1 MKKKSGSLKSQVS
14 ILSQA
19 GISPFS
25 RGHLFLISIFILILR
40 TSFTAGQIPRF
51 WEVSLNIQVEGNYS
65 CRLEGRQLEGI
76 FSGSFRWEGVM
87 EPDEPDVILY
97 HFRTHVLFWEVK
109 EKETSGQVS
118 SGFLPVASDP
128 PGLAVTTFLRQGDLF
143 DLHFFIKSFSTPL
156 SSTRPKYRLI
166 MPASFGQDF
175 RSESVRYNDYVF
187 DGSNRIAVSA
197 KDLFTRDLSQIITW
211 SWRFPRQPSSEQGE
225 EFRTEHRV
233 KVELNLK
240 RRFTIS
246 EKTAFL
252 TGGFLLTQ
260 FGPKWLLSIGTRF

>member
-1 MKKKSGSLKSQVS
+1 M
-14 ILSQA
+14 
-19 GISPFS
+19 
-25 RGHLFLISIFILILR
+25 

-175 RSESVRYNDYVF
+175 RGESVRYNDYVF

-197 KDLFTRDLSQIITW
+197 KELFTRDLSQIITW

-246 EKTAFL
+246 EKTACL
-252 TGGFLLTQ
+252 TGGFLFDSVWTEMALVDREKILNPPLTTFKAFWSQ
-260 FGPKWLLSIGTRF
+260 PQPPVVFFDFLVLNHARGWKRS